1 MAELITFDVVMD
13 LEASDASNREKAEQ
27 LIAWADGPGDALS
40 ADISPASLLATA
52 SAYLGY
58 AGDSEARWELLQRAD
73 TIGDQI
79 DGVVIHAHLVAAL
92 LERGE
97 PEQAKARAGDI
108 RRSGRVR
115 PSTSLFLAETF
126 ETHADLKAAERWFNI
141 GLRVD
146 EDGDSGDV
154 ALLLSGRWRVRR
166 ALGRP
171 RDAYDDEAAALATT
185 QGTEG

>member
-1 MAELITFDVVMD
+1 MADLITFDVVMD
-13 LEASDASNREKAEQ
+13 LEASNATHREKAEQ
-27 LIAWADGPGDALS
+27 LIAWADGPAEALA

-58 AGDSEARWELLQRAD
+58 AGDQEARWELLQRAD

-92 LERGE
+92 LERDE
-97 PEQAKARAGDI
+97 PDQAKARADDI

-115 PSTSLFLAETF
+115 PSTCLFLAETF
-126 ETHADLKAAERWFNI
+126 ETHDDLKAAERWYNI
-141 GLRVD
+141 GLRLD
-146 EDGDSGDV
+146 EDDASGDLP
-154 ALLLSGRWRVRR
+154 LLLSGRWRVRR

-171 RDAYDDEAAALATT
+171 GDAYDDEAAALAAT
-185 QGTEG
+185 QDAED